1 MVSNRKVYTKAS
13 YLFDKIFYGTFSLI
27 GTAEIV
33 LSTLRVISHDN
44 THDNIL
50 HLLAG
55 SALLGVSYL
64 GSRYTSDR
72 REMSLADRQRQ
83 SPLET
88 TVQRGQTKYE

>member
-1 MVSNRKVYTKAS
+1 MVSNRKVYTKAN

-27 GTAEIV
+27 GTVEIV
-33 LSTLRVISHDN
+33 LSTLRIIAHDN
-44 THDNIL
+44 TRDNVL

-64 GSRYTSDR
+64 GSSYTSR
-72 REMSLADRQRQ
+72 RHERVLADRQRQ

-88 TVQRGQTKYE
+88 TIQQGRPDYD